1 MRTILR
7 SSTSAGLAGGCLAG
21 CFTGLLLVAACSEP
35 SPNSW
40 DQPDLSA
47 SPPDLA
53 TAPPDLAKAPPD
65 LATAR
70 CELPPELKLID
81 KVSTGTVTI
90 GTLPTDPDVQTAE
103 IDATA
108 GGSAEAAKNPYVY
121 LDLINNKKVQ
131 ITDVQSLSSGDWD
144 LAIKRWQIKIN
155 SGDSGP
161 GSVTTL
167 YEDGKE
173 LAEVK
178 TAPVGKYEA
187 DHYFDDKCKVQLDPI
202 GGLGTAMSDW
212 YDYTMMVKPWK
223 RTYVLKR
230 RDGKGHVKLQIMS
243 YYKGT
248 TSAMYVINWALLP

>member
-1 MRTILR
+1 MRTMLR
-7 SSTSAGLAGGCLAG
+7 SFMSDCVFAGSLL
-21 CFTGLLLVAACSEP
+21 GLLLSAACSG
-35 SPNSW
+35 SAPNSGGE
-40 DQPDLSA
+40 PDLSA
-47 SPPDLA
+47 TPPDLA
-53 TAPPDLAKAPPD
+53 MGTTPDLAKTPD
-65 LATAR
+65 LASAR

-81 KVSTGTVTI
+81 KVSTGMVTF
-90 GTLPTDPDVQTAE
+90 GALPADPEVQTAE

-108 GGSAEAAKNPYVY
+108 GGSAEAGKNPYLY
-121 LDLINNKKVQ
+121 LDLINKKTVQ

-144 LAIKRWQIKIN
+144 IAFKRWQIKIN

-167 YEDGKE
+167 YEDGKD

-202 GGLGTAMSDW
+202 GGLQTAMSDW

-230 RDGKGHVKLQIMS
+230 RDGKGHIKLQIMS
-243 YYKGT
+243 YYKGM
-248 TSAMYVINWALLP
+248 TSAIYVVNWALLP